1 MTTLPSRR
9 VRLGLL
15 MGAVALA
22 LLVWA
27 LFWGLPRWTSLAG
40 RDAAPGTPAGA
51 AAAVE
56 GRRINATLFFI
67 APDAQGL
74 AAVSREVPYG
84 ATPSEQARLIV
95 EAQLGEAPA
104 SHFSPVPAGTTLR
117 AVFVSETGEAF
128 VDLSPE
134 ASANHSGGSLA
145 ELFTVYA
152 IVNAVTVS
160 LPSVSAVQILIDGRE
175 VDTLAGHVDLRH
187 PLPKNTTWVKPQ

>member
-1 MTTLPSRR
+1 MTRPSTR
-9 VRLGLL
+9 VIVI
-15 MGAVALA
+15 GAAALA
-22 LLVWA
+22 LLIWL
-27 LFWGLPRWTSLAG
+27 LFWGVPRWTS
-40 RDAAPGTPAGA
+40 RDTEPDRPAAGA
-51 AAAVE
+51 GATE

-74 AAVSREVPYG
+74 VAVTREVPYG
-84 ATPSEQARLIV
+84 ATPAEQARLIV
-95 EAQLGEAPA
+95 EAQLGEAPT
-104 SHFSPVPAGTTLR
+104 SHYSAIPPGTTLR
-117 AVFVSETGEAF
+117 GVFLSETGEAF

-160 LPSVSAVQILIDGRE
+160 LPSVSSVQILVDGRE
-175 VDTLAGHVDLRH
+175 VETLAGHVDLRH

>member
-1 MTTLPSRR
+1 MTGLPSRR
-9 VRLGLL
+9 VLAA
-15 MGAVALA
+15 GAVALG
-22 LLVWA
+22 LLIWG
-27 LFWGLPRWTSLAG
+27 LFWGLPRWTA
-40 RDAAPGTPAGA
+40 RDAATATPAGA
-51 AAAVE
+51 GAAAE

-74 AAVSREVPYG
+74 VAVPREVPYG
-84 ATPSEQARLIV
+84 ATPADQARLIV
-95 EAQLGEAPA
+95 EAQLGDAPA
-104 SHFSPVPAGTTLR
+104 SHFRPVPDGTTLR
-117 AVFVSETGEAF
+117 GVFVSATGEAF

-160 LPSVSAVQILIDGRE
+160 LPSVSSVQILIDGRE
-175 VDTLAGHVDLRH
+175 VETLAGHVDLRH